1 MVQTIWQ
8 ESYSDCTQEKKKLR
22 IVQYLNYSN
31 CVSFSSWD
39 QGLIGNKAR
48 YIAKVCKFYIEKGYL
63 MLTGLKVSSLTCK
76 CVFYGPELNAKAGP
90 HGIEFCKP
98 WHETYQWIELKK
110 REKWGRLSSYH
121 VYFHS

>member
-1 MVQTIWQ
+1 MVQTISQ

-39 QGLIGNKAR
+39 QVQIVSNGKQSMLNTKSLQVLHRKWIS
-48 YIAKVCKFYIEKGYL
+48 

-76 CVFYGPELNAKAGP
+76 FVFSMGSRKGGTRWNSISQAYK
-90 HGIEFCKP
+90 
-98 WHETYQWIELKK
+98 
-110 REKWGRLSSYH
+110 
-121 VYFHS
+121 